1 MDAKL
6 NCFMGVEPK
15 ESVVIYVLYVSIK
28 KLCIMLDLFFEDCVF
43 LNLGCSEDHVQ
54 SDLSAEK
61 ATHHC
66 LPV

>member
-1 MDAKL
+1 
-6 NCFMGVEPK
+6 
-15 ESVVIYVLYVSIK
+15 
-28 KLCIMLDLFFEDCVF
+28 MLDLFFEDCVF

>member
-1 MDAKL
+1 
-6 NCFMGVEPK
+6 
-15 ESVVIYVLYVSIK
+15 
-28 KLCIMLDLFFEDCVF
+28 MLDLFFEDCVF

-54 SDLSAEK
+54 SDLSAKK